1 MKKKLCLLAVLPLAV
16 LSSCGGA
23 KQIVDLTQ
31 IGLAIRNIA
40 GNAPTIKN
48 FELAIEAEET
58 YFDGVEQ
65 KNVTVKSKSTFEQ
78 NEEKGA
84 SRYHFVGDRDGEK
97 FEVDS
102 LTFRGTSESPLYG
115 TSHYSR
121 IVKPEGELSEAKSTE
136 IYGDASSPCIVAEE
150 LAWQC
155 RNIRDFVSNIA
166 ERSES
171 VKYFSEGEGNLT
183 IKVDRETWTDENDS
197 SKKDIARYTVH
208 YDENTFKW
216 VYLVEIS
223 HTNTKSTY
231 NIRMNPKDEITIEL
245 PSDWQSLGYEKFE
258 INY

>member
-1 MKKKLCLLAVLPLAV
+1 MKKKLCLLAVLPLTV

-31 IGLAIRNIA
+31 IRLAIRNIA

-121 IVKPEGELSEAKSTE
+121 IVKPEGELSKAKSKE
-136 IYGDASSPCIVAEE
+136 IYGDASAPCIVAEE

-155 RNIRDFVSNIA
+155 RNIKDFVSNIA
-166 ERSES
+166 EHSVS

-183 IKVDRETWTDENDS
+183 IKADREMWTDNNDS
-197 SKKDIARYTVH
+197 SKKDVARYTVH

-216 VYLVEIS
+216 VYMEEIS

-245 PSDWQSLGYEKFE
+245 PSDWKSLGYERTE
-258 INY
+258 VN

>member
-1 MKKKLCLLAVLPLAV
+1 MKKKLCLLAVLPLTV

-31 IGLAIRNIA
+31 IRLAISNIA

-78 NEEKGA
+78 NDEEGA

-115 TSHYSR
+115 TLHYSR

-136 IYGDASSPCIVAEE
+136 IYGDASTPCIVAEE

-155 RNIRDFVSNIA
+155 RNIKNFVSNIA
-166 ERSES
+166 EHSVS

-183 IKVDRETWTDENDS
+183 IKVDREIWTDDNDS
-197 SKKDIARYTVH
+197 EKKDIARYTVH

-216 VYLVEIS
+216 VYLEELS

-245 PSDWQSLGYEKFE
+245 PSDWKSLGYERTE
-258 INY
+258 VN